1 MRTLGNKTMNNIN
14 ARVRRDGVRSRSVHT
29 RWDSMLLLLVSALAL
44 AAPAVAQHTLKDVS
58 YQVLPGGKVAL
69 NLHFDGAAP
78 EPTAFTT
85 DKPPRIALDFAN
97 TANTVSKRSIDIGT
111 GATSGVTIVTS
122 NGRTRV
128 VVDLFRPATYRTH
141 QNGDTLVVDVANG
154 EMGAEKAQAYAATD
168 PTKAAPPSGIS
179 VSNIDFRRGDNGGG
193 KIIVDFSGPGANADM
208 QRNGD
213 QITIHLGQVEL
224 PAKFA
229 KHLDVG
235 DFATPVRYIETRA
248 VPGGARVQIAASGNI
263 ETSAYQTGT
272 QYVVTVAP
280 KAQPKEK
287 EPEIGADGRPKPV
300 YSGERVT
307 FNFQDIPVRQVL
319 HLIASESNFNLV
331 VADSVGGQVT
341 LRLVNVPWDQAL
353 DIVLRAKGLDK
364 RQEGN
369 VIWVAQQKE
378 IAEREQAIAEARQ
391 QQQQNAELITV
402 YIPISYGKA
411 DDIAKLMTEDS
422 MRSGGAGAGGGAAG
436 GANQQQ
442 NRGFLSQRGSVSF
455 DQRTNT
461 LLVNDTPEKV
471 NEIRVLV
478 AKLDK
483 PVEQV
488 LIESRIVVATDTYV
502 RDLGVKFGVSG
513 GYEDGQGN
521 VITTGGSLDATNTMV
536 GNALVNRY
544 NTGTGLP
551 LTSTGN
557 GQVSLPSLDDRLNVN
572 LPAAAKAGS
581 FGLAILGADYLLDL
595 ELSAAQS
602 EGKSEII
609 SSPRVITANQQKATI
624 SQGRQIGYQTVTSA
638 GQGGGQLPQVQFK
651 DVTLKL
657 EVTPT
662 ITADGRVFL
671 DLNVHKDSLAGF
683 YEATSGRIPII
694 DTRQIQTSVLV
705 DNGATVVLGGVLEI
719 NKTDSLNKVPLL
731 GDIPGLGNLFRS
743 TSKKNDHAELL
754 VFVTPRILNEKLK

>member
-1 MRTLGNKTMNNIN
+1 MNTAN
-14 ARVRRDGVRSRSVHT
+14 ARACLDGTRSNRVHA
-29 RWDSMLLLLVSALAL
+29 RWVGMLLLLVTTLAL
-44 AAPAVAQHTLKDVS
+44 AAPAYAQHTLKDLS

-69 NLHFDGAAP
+69 SLHFDGAAP
-78 EPTAFTT
+78 NPSAFTT
-85 DKPPRIALDFAN
+85 DKPPRIALDFAD
-97 TANTVSKRSIDIGT
+97 TANTVSTRSVDIGT

-128 VVDLFRPATYRTH
+128 VIDLFRPATYHTSVK
-141 QNGDTLVVDVANG
+141 GDTLVVDVANG
-154 EMGAEKAQAYAATD
+154 KESIGNSQSYAATD
-168 PTKAAPPSGIS
+168 PTKAPPPSDVS
-179 VSNIDFRRGDNGGG
+179 VSNIDFRRGDNGAG
-193 KIIVDFSGPGANADM
+193 KIIIDFSGPGVNADM
-208 QRNGD
+208 QRKDD
-213 QITIHLGQVEL
+213 QIMVNLGQVRL
-224 PAKFA
+224 PEKFA
-229 KHLDVG
+229 KHLDVT
-235 DFATPVRYIETRA
+235 DFATPVRFIETRT
-248 VPGGARVQIAASGNI
+248 VPGGASMQIAASGNI

-272 QYVVTVAP
+272 QYVVTIEPKTAP
-280 KAQPKEK
+280 KKKQPEL
-287 EPEIGADGRPKPV
+287 GADGRPKAV
-300 YSGERVT
+300 YTGDRVT

-364 RQEGN
+364 RKEGN
-369 VIWVAQQKE
+369 VIWVAPQKE
-378 IAEREQAIAEARQ
+378 IADREQAIAEARQ
-391 QQQQNAELITV
+391 QQQQNAELISA

-411 DDIAKLMTEDS
+411 ADIAKLMTQGS
-422 MRSGGAGAGGGAAG
+422 MQGGGGKG
-436 GANQQQ
+436 GQS
-442 NRGFLSQRGSVSF
+442 RGFLSPRGSVSF

-471 NEIRVLV
+471 NEVRALV

-488 LIESRIVVATDTYV
+488 LIESRIVVATDDYA

-513 GYEDGQGN
+513 GYEDKNGN
-521 VITTGGSLDATNTMV
+521 VITTSGSLNATDGMV
-536 GNALVNRY
+536 NQALVNRFN
-544 NTGTGLP
+544 NTGSGLP
-551 LTSTGN
+551 VVTPTN
-557 GQVSLPSLDDRLNVN
+557 TPSLGDRLNVN
-572 LPAAAKAGS
+572 LPAATKAGS

-595 ELSAAQS
+595 ELSAAQT

-624 SQGRQIGYQTVTSA
+624 SQGQQIGYQTVTSSGA
-638 GQGGGQLPQVQFK
+638 GGGALPQVQFK

-671 DLNVHKDSLAGF
+671 NLNVHKDSLAG
-683 YEATSGRIPII
+683 YYQSPTGQIPII

-705 DNGATVVLGGVLEI
+705 DNGATVVLGGILEI
-719 NKTDSLNKVPLL
+719 NKTDNLTKVPFL
-731 GDIPGLGNLFRS
+731 GDIPGVGALFRS
-743 TSKKNDHAELL
+743 KSKKSNHAELL
-754 VFVTPRILNEKLK
+754 VFVTPRILDQKLN

>member
-1 MRTLGNKTMNNIN
+1 MRTLGNKTMNTAN
-14 ARVRRDGVRSRSVHT
+14 ARACLDGTRSNRVHA
-29 RWDSMLLLLVSALAL
+29 RWVGMLLLLVTTLAL
-44 AAPAVAQHTLKDVS
+44 AAPAYAQHTLKDLS

-69 NLHFDGAAP
+69 SLHFDGAAP
-78 EPTAFTT
+78 NPSAFTT
-85 DKPPRIALDFAN
+85 DKPPRIALDFAD
-97 TANTVSKRSIDIGT
+97 TANTVSTRSVDIGT

-128 VVDLFRPATYRTH
+128 VIDLFRPATYHTSVK
-141 QNGDTLVVDVANG
+141 GDTLVVDVANG
-154 EMGAEKAQAYAATD
+154 KESIGNSQSYAATD
-168 PTKAAPPSGIS
+168 PTKAPPPSDVS
-179 VSNIDFRRGDNGGG
+179 VSNIDFRRGDNGAG
-193 KIIVDFSGPGANADM
+193 KIIIDFSGPGVNADM
-208 QRNGD
+208 QRKDD
-213 QITIHLGQVEL
+213 QIMVNLGQVRL
-224 PAKFA
+224 PEKFA
-229 KHLDVG
+229 KHLDVT
-235 DFATPVRYIETRA
+235 DFATPVRFIETRT
-248 VPGGARVQIAASGNI
+248 VPGGASMQIAASGNI

-272 QYVVTVAP
+272 QYVVTIEPKTAP
-280 KAQPKEK
+280 KKKQPEL
-287 EPEIGADGRPKPV
+287 GADGRPKAV
-300 YSGERVT
+300 YTGDRVT

-364 RQEGN
+364 RKEGN
-369 VIWVAQQKE
+369 VIWVAPQKE
-378 IAEREQAIAEARQ
+378 IADREQAIAEARQ
-391 QQQQNAELITV
+391 QQQQNAELISA

-411 DDIAKLMTEDS
+411 ADIAKLMTQGS
-422 MRSGGAGAGGGAAG
+422 MQGGGGKG
-436 GANQQQ
+436 GQS
-442 NRGFLSQRGSVSF
+442 RGFLSPRGSVSF

-471 NEIRVLV
+471 NEVRALV

-488 LIESRIVVATDTYV
+488 LIESRIVVATDDYA

-513 GYEDGQGN
+513 GYEDKNGN
-521 VITTGGSLDATNTMV
+521 VITTSGSLNATDGMV
-536 GNALVNRY
+536 NQALVNRFN
-544 NTGTGLP
+544 NTGSGLP
-551 LTSTGN
+551 VVTPTN
-557 GQVSLPSLDDRLNVN
+557 TPSLGDRLNVN
-572 LPAAAKAGS
+572 LPAATKAGS

-595 ELSAAQS
+595 ELSAAQT

-624 SQGRQIGYQTVTSA
+624 SQGQQIGYQTVTSSGA
-638 GQGGGQLPQVQFK
+638 GGGALPQVQFK

-671 DLNVHKDSLAGF
+671 NLNVHKDSLAG
-683 YEATSGRIPII
+683 YYQSPTGQIPII

-705 DNGATVVLGGVLEI
+705 DNGATVVLGGILEI
-719 NKTDSLNKVPLL
+719 NKTDNLTKVPFL
-731 GDIPGLGNLFRS
+731 GDIPGVGALFRS
-743 TSKKNDHAELL
+743 KSKKSNHAELL
-754 VFVTPRILNEKLK
+754 VFVTPRILDQKLN